1 MTEYQTTLAAHE
13 PIAITIGNFD
23 GVHLGHQRLMH
34 ELSALAQQLGCKPVL
49 VTFKPHTLNVIRPEI
64 QAQFLTTLEEKIALT
79 RHYGKIAD
87 SIVIHFTREVA
98 SMTAEAF
105 LDELNQQFTIKGL
118 IVGTDFSLGRNRTGN
133 VAFLEQYSQ
142 ARGIQFRA
150 VALEEA
156 GPGRISS
163 TRIRNLVS
171 EGRISEANE
180 LLGHPMVIEGRVQ
193 HGDQRGR
200 LLGFPTANL
209 RPDPQKLLP
218 ANGVYV
224 VRAHVQNG
232 TASDSETDSPVYNGV
247 ANIGVR
253 PTFNGKERL
262 VEVHLLNVTLDLY
275 DTYLS
280 VEFIEY
286 VRAEQRFP
294 GVEALKTQI
303 ASDIQRA
310 NEILMSRRVSH

>member
-1 MTEYQTTLAAHE
+1 MTEYQTTLATHE

-34 ELSALAQQLGCKPVL
+34 ELAALAEQLGCKPVL

-64 QAQFLTTLEEKIALT
+64 QAQFLTTLEEKIALA
-79 RHYGKIAD
+79 RHYGKVAD

-105 LDELNQQFTIKGL
+105 LDELTRQFTIKGL
-118 IVGTDFSLGRNRTGN
+118 VVGTDFSFGHNRAGN

-142 ARGIQFRA
+142 AHGIQFHA

-156 GPGRISS
+156 GPERISS
-163 TRIRNLVS
+163 TRIRHLVS

-224 VRAHVQNG
+224 VRARVQDS
-232 TASDSETDSPVYNGV
+232 TISDSETDSAVYNGV

-262 VEVHLLNVTLDLY
+262 VEVHLLDVTLDLY

-280 VEFIEY
+280 VEFIEHL
-286 VRAEQRFP
+286 RAEQRFP